1 MHPVL
6 NYFQRLRRRQVVR
19 PWLLVTLPLLRP
31 LRSPEPMSIST
42 NEASRLA
49 TVQALAEQHTQEIDQ
64 TAFFGLLRAH
74 DFRKPPDT
82 VEADGR
88 YYSDKAPVLSAILAG
103 A

>member
-19 PWLLVTLPLLRP
+19 PWALATPIVVLLVTLPLLRP

-88 YYSDKAPVLSAILAG
+88 YYS
-103 A
+103 